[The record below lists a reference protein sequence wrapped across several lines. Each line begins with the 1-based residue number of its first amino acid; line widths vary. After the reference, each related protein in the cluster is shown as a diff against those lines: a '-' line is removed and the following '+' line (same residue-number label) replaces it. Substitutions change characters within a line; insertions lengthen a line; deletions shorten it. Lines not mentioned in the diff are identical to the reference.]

1 MQSAVHR
8 LLDLALENV
17 ALHTVGA
24 WLLYDD
30 AHGRRH
36 VHCVPVSFADGPV
49 EPGGHFP
56 GGLGSVWGVAAAA
69 GLPGEVKRW
78 RGGGAAL
85 G

>member
-8 LLDLALENV
+8 LVDLALENV

-30 AHGRRH
+30 AQGRRH

-49 EPGGHFP
+49 EPGALAWGEGEGGHGQFVSKIR
-56 GGLGSVWGVAAAA
+56 GSG
-69 GLPGEVKRW
+69 
-78 RGGGAAL
+78 
-85 G
+85 